1 MNYARAELAD
11 RLASEYVLGTL
22 QGGARRRF
30 EALLPAHPM
39 LRQAVTRWHDRLQP
53 LARAIPPV
61 APAPAVWE
69 RIEARLDG
77 AAVPVRAPAATP
89 ARAPSPAHAPAPARP
104 GFWGALA
111 FWRGWSLVATA
122 AAAVLAVLLMQP
134 ATVPPPIVVLLSAP
148 EGANSFVASVASD
161 GGSMVVRPVINVSTQ
176 QNRALEL
183 WAVPGQGAPRSL
195 GLISADRPTV
205 LRRGRLL
212 EDTAAFA
219 VSLEPP
225 GGSPTGA
232 PTGPILFTGKL
243 QL

>member
-77 AAVPVRAPAATP
+77 AAIPLRAAAATP
-89 ARAPSPAHAPAPARP
+89 ARAPSPARRRLLGRAGLLAR
-104 GFWGALA
+104 
-111 FWRGWSLVATA
+111 LVA
-122 AAAVLAVLLMQP
+122 
-134 ATVPPPIVVLLSAP
+134 
-148 EGANSFVASVASD
+148 
-161 GGSMVVRPVINVSTQ
+161 R
-176 QNRALEL
+176 RH
-183 WAVPGQGAPRSL
+183 
-195 GLISADRPTV
+195 
-205 LRRGRLL
+205 RRGRG
-212 EDTAAFA
+212 TGGAADA
-219 VSLEPP
+219 ARDRAAADRRGAL
-225 GGSPTGA
+225 GSRGREFLRRQRRLGRPQHGGA
-232 PTGPILFTGKL
+232 PGRQRQHAAGPRARAVGRAQPGRTALARPDLRRPAHRAAARRASWKTPRRSR
-243 QL
+243 